1 MDNVRQII
9 NKYRSRLTAT
19 YIAVFII
26 YLVCTYMLAWFA
38 PTLVYLILIPLLIF
52 VLRILSN
59 RIWRKY
65 ISGIL
70 MDDIDAPLYRE
81 VIIAGK
87 VGEKNPLLTME
98 SEFFVGNVTAA
109 MQVGNAI
116 LKNEKLAKKN
126 APLTLL
132 LMAEYNFLIGDDE
145 SMALACKRFRE
156 LKLPK
161 FKSKRMKRMCDAIEK
176 YEQYLAGD
184 YEAILRP
191 SGKKRKDAL
200 YHLVH
205 SYFEARAALCR
216 GEKDSA
222 RAAFAGLAVAA
233 EANVIGMMSK
243 FAVEAI
249 DGERDLSQSAPLLPN
264 EPIDADSLMQ
274 SFEENHKK
282 AKKRGMV
289 CGIVAAV
296 ALLSLLPDAISAW
309 HWTNEE
315 RITRRL
321 VKEEYGKV
329 EVLDW
334 FDLDDEVIFIAESR
348 EGLLL
353 GGRHRDENG
362 DWQANVYGFC
372 SMSELEA
379 GGNYGHAFSRYN
391 GEQLYFRF
399 FGDIAGI
406 YYEDQLYEMAIWTD
420 ALGFVYIVVNDE
432 AIELIE

>member
-26 YLVCTYMLAWFA
+26 YLVSAYILAWFA
-38 PTLVYLILIPLLIF
+38 STFAYLILVLAYIL
-52 VLRILSN
+52 VLRFLSN

-70 MDDIDAPLYRE
+70 MDDIDAPLYRD
-81 VIIAGK
+81 VIIASK

-116 LKNEKLAKKN
+116 LKNEKLAKKY

-132 LMAEYNFLIGDDE
+132 LMAEYNFMIGDDE
-145 SMALACKRFRE
+145 AIALACKRFRE

-161 FKSKRMKRMCDAIEK
+161 FKSKRMKRTCDIIEK

-184 YEAILRP
+184 FEAILRP

-205 SYFEARAALCR
+205 SYFEARVALCR

-233 EANVIGMMSK
+233 ETNVIGMMSK
-243 FAVEAI
+243 SAIEAI
-249 DGERDLSQSAPLLPN
+249 DGERDFAQSALLLPN

-274 SFEENHKK
+274 SFEEKHKK
-282 AKKRGMV
+282 AKISA
-289 CGIVAAV
+289 IVWWIIFAV
-296 ALLSLLPDAISAW
+296 MLLSALPSVISEW
-309 HWTNEE
+309 QWTNEE

-321 VKEEYGKV
+321 VKDEYGKV

-334 FDLDDEVIFIAESR
+334 FELDDEVIFIAESR

-379 GGNYGHAFSRYN
+379 SGNYGHAFSRYN

>member
-116 LKNEKLAKKN
+116 LKNEKLAKKH
-126 APLTLL
+126 APLTFL

-161 FKSKRMKRMCDAIEK
+161 FKSKRMKRICDAIEK

-184 YEAILRP
+184 FEAILRP

-233 EANVIGMMSK
+233 GTNVIGMMSK
-243 FAVEAI
+243 SAVEAI
-249 DGERDLSQSAPLLPN
+249 DGERDFAQSALLLPN

-282 AKKRGMV
+282 AKKRGKV
-289 CGIVAAV
+289 WWIIFAV
-296 ALLSLLPDAISAW
+296 ILLLSLPYVISELQW
-309 HWTNEE
+309 FVEE
-315 RITRRL
+315 QRTVNLIDDQYSDL
-321 VKEEYGKV
+321 ELLDLIYLDED
-329 EVLDW
+329 EVL
-334 FDLDDEVIFIAESR
+334 FVAEAN
-348 EGLLL
+348 EGLLF
-353 GGRHRDENG
+353 GGRHLDENSE
-362 DWQANVYGFC
+362 WQANIYGYCSFDMIEEKVIYQDTFTKYDNSVQRYFCFSDDVSVMGNQPLFQSVYWFDDMG
-372 SMSELEA
+372 A
-379 GGNYGHAFSRYN
+379 I
-391 GEQLYFRF
+391 YFVI
-399 FGDIAGI
+399 D
-406 YYEDQLYEMAIWTD
+406 
-420 ALGFVYIVVNDE
+420 DE
-432 AIELIE
+432 IIE

>member
-38 PTLVYLILIPLLIF
+38 PTLVYMILIPLLIF

-70 MDDIDAPLYRE
+70 MDDVDAPLYRE
-81 VIIAGK
+81 VIIVGK

-132 LMAEYNFLIGDDE
+132 LMAEYNFLIGNDE

-161 FKSKRMKRMCDAIEK
+161 FKSKRMKRICDAIEK

-205 SYFEARAALCR
+205 SYFEARVALCR

-233 EANVIGMMSK
+233 GTNVIGMMSK
-243 FAVEAI
+243 SAVEAI
-249 DGERDLSQSAPLLPN
+249 DGERDFAQSALLLPN

-282 AKKRGMV
+282 AKKRGKV
-289 CGIVAAV
+289 WWIIFAV
-296 ALLSLLPDAISAW
+296 ILLLSLPYVISELQW
-309 HWTNEE
+309 FVEE
-315 RITRRL
+315 QRTVNLIDDQYSDL
-321 VKEEYGKV
+321 ELLELIYLDED
-329 EVLDW
+329 EVL
-334 FDLDDEVIFIAESR
+334 FVAEAN
-348 EGLLL
+348 EGLLF
-353 GGRHRDENG
+353 GGRHFDENSE
-362 DWQANVYGFC
+362 WQANIYGYCSFDMIEEKVIYQDTFTKYDNSVQRYFCFSDDVSVMGNQPLFQSVYWFDDMG
-372 SMSELEA
+372 A
-379 GGNYGHAFSRYN
+379 I
-391 GEQLYFRF
+391 YFVI
-399 FGDIAGI
+399 D
-406 YYEDQLYEMAIWTD
+406 
-420 ALGFVYIVVNDE
+420 DE
-432 AIELIE
+432 IIE

>member
-1 MDNVRQII
+1 M
-9 NKYRSRLTAT
+9 
-19 YIAVFII
+19 YIATFIL
-26 YLVCTYMLAWFA
+26 YLVSVYIFAWFA
-38 PTLVYLILIPLLIF
+38 PTFVYLVILVPLFIF

-81 VIIAGK
+81 VVIAGK
-87 VGEKNPLLTME
+87 IGEKNPLFTME

-116 LKNEKLAKKN
+116 LKNEKLVKKH

-132 LMAEYNFLIGDDE
+132 LMAEYSFLIGDDE
-145 SMALACKRFRE
+145 GVALACKRFRE

-184 YEAILRP
+184 YEAVLRP

-200 YHLVH
+200 YHLIH
-205 SYFEARAALCR
+205 SYFEARIALCR
-216 GEKDSA
+216 GDKEGA
-222 RAAFAGLAVAA
+222 RAAFSGIAVAS
-233 EANVIGMMSK
+233 ESSVIGMMSK

-249 DGERDLSQSAPLLPN
+249 DGERDFAQSALLLPN
-264 EPIDADSLMQ
+264 EPIDTDSLMH
-274 SFEENHKK
+274 SFEENLKK
-282 AKKRGMV
+282 SKRRAV
-289 CGIVAAV
+289 IFGIITAV
-296 ALLSLLPDAISAW
+296 ALLTLLPDAISEW
-309 HWTNEE
+309 HWRNEE

-334 FDLDDEVIFIAESR
+334 FELDDEVIFIAESD

-372 SMSELEA
+372 SMSQLES

-399 FGDIAGI
+399 FGDIEGI
-406 YYEDQLYEMAIWTD
+406 YYEDQLYQMAIWTD

>member
-19 YIAVFII
+19 YIATFIMDLVSI
-26 YLVCTYMLAWFA
+26 YILAWFL
-38 PTLVYLILIPLLIF
+38 PTLVYLVIITPLMVF
-52 VLRILSN
+52 VFRILSN
-59 RIWRKY
+59 RLWRKY

-70 MDDIDAPLYRE
+70 MDDIDASLYRE

-184 YEAILRP
+184 FEAILRP

-205 SYFEARAALCR
+205 SYFEARVALCR

-233 EANVIGMMSK
+233 ETNVIGMMSK

-249 DGERDLSQSAPLLPN
+249 DGERDFAQSALLLPN

-282 AKKRGMV
+282 AKKRGKV
-289 CGIVAAV
+289 WWIIFAV
-296 ALLSLLPDAISAW
+296 ILLLSLPYVISELQW
-309 HWTNEE
+309 FVEE
-315 RITRRL
+315 QRTGNLIDDQYSDL
-321 VKEEYGKV
+321 ELLELIYLDED
-329 EVLDW
+329 EVL
-334 FDLDDEVIFIAESR
+334 FVAEAN
-348 EGLLL
+348 EGLLF
-353 GGRHRDENG
+353 GGRHLDENSE
-362 DWQANVYGFC
+362 WQANIYGYCSFDMIEEKVIYQDTFTKYDNSVQRYFCFSDDVSVMGNQPLFQSVYWFDDMG
-372 SMSELEA
+372 A
-379 GGNYGHAFSRYN
+379 I
-391 GEQLYFRF
+391 YFVI
-399 FGDIAGI
+399 D
-406 YYEDQLYEMAIWTD
+406 
-420 ALGFVYIVVNDE
+420 DE
-432 AIELIE
+432 IIE

>member
-9 NKYRSRLTAT
+9 NKYKSRMAAT

-26 YLVCTYMLAWFA
+26 YLVSAYILAWFA
-38 PTLVYLILIPLLIF
+38 STFAYLILVLAYIL
-52 VLRILSN
+52 VLRFLSN

-70 MDDIDAPLYRE
+70 MDDIDAPLYRD
-81 VIIAGK
+81 VIIASK

-116 LKNEKLAKKN
+116 LKNEKLAKKY

-132 LMAEYNFLIGDDE
+132 LMAEYNFMIGDDE
-145 SMALACKRFRE
+145 AIALACKRFRE

-161 FKSKRMKRMCDAIEK
+161 FKSKRMKRTCDIIEK

-184 YEAILRP
+184 FEAILRP

-205 SYFEARAALCR
+205 SYFEARVALCR

-233 EANVIGMMSK
+233 ETNVIGMMSK
-243 FAVEAI
+243 SAVEVI
-249 DGERDLSQSAPLLPN
+249 DGERDFAQSALLLPN

-274 SFEENHKK
+274 SFEEKHKK
-282 AKKRGMV
+282 AKISA
-289 CGIVAAV
+289 IVWWIIFAV
-296 ALLSLLPDAISAW
+296 MLLLSLPYVISELQW
-309 HWTNEE
+309 FVEE
-315 RITRRL
+315 QRTVNLIDDQYSDL
-321 VKEEYGKV
+321 ELLELIYLDED
-329 EVLDW
+329 EVL
-334 FDLDDEVIFIAESR
+334 FVAEAN
-348 EGLLL
+348 EGLLF
-353 GGRHRDENG
+353 GGRHLDENSE
-362 DWQANVYGFC
+362 WQANIYGYCSFDMIEEKVIYQDTFTKYDNSVQRYFCFSDDVSVMGNQPLFQSVYWFDDMG
-372 SMSELEA
+372 A
-379 GGNYGHAFSRYN
+379 I
-391 GEQLYFRF
+391 YFVI
-399 FGDIAGI
+399 D
-406 YYEDQLYEMAIWTD
+406 
-420 ALGFVYIVVNDE
+420 DE
-432 AIELIE
+432 IIE

>member
-9 NKYRSRLTAT
+9 NKYKSRMTAT

-26 YLVCTYMLAWFA
+26 YLVSAYILAWFA
-38 PTLVYLILIPLLIF
+38 STFAYLILVLAYIL
-52 VLRILSN
+52 VLRFLSN

-70 MDDIDAPLYRE
+70 MDDIDAPLYRD
-81 VIIAGK
+81 VIIASK

-116 LKNEKLAKKN
+116 LKNEKLAKKY

-132 LMAEYNFLIGDDE
+132 LMAEYNFMIGDDE
-145 SMALACKRFRE
+145 AIALACKRFRE

-161 FKSKRMKRMCDAIEK
+161 FKSKRMKRTCDIIEK

-184 YEAILRP
+184 FEAILRP

-205 SYFEARAALCR
+205 SYFEARVALCR

-233 EANVIGMMSK
+233 ETNVIGMMSK
-243 FAVEAI
+243 SAIEAI
-249 DGERDLSQSAPLLPN
+249 DGERDFAQSALLLPN

-274 SFEENHKK
+274 SFEEKHKK
-282 AKKRGMV
+282 AKKRGKV
-289 CGIVAAV
+289 WWIIFAV
-296 ALLSLLPDAISAW
+296 ILLLSLPYVISELQW
-309 HWTNEE
+309 FVEE
-315 RITRRL
+315 QRIVNVIDDQYSDL
-321 VKEEYGKV
+321 ELLELIYLDED
-329 EVLDW
+329 EVL
-334 FDLDDEVIFIAESR
+334 FVAEAN
-348 EGLLL
+348 EGLLF
-353 GGRHRDENG
+353 GGRHLDENSE
-362 DWQANVYGFC
+362 WQANIYGYCSFDMIEEKVIYQDTFTKYDNSVQRYFC
-372 SMSELEA
+372 FSDDVSVM
-379 GGNYGHAFSRYN
+379 GNQPLFQSIYWFDDMGAI
-391 GEQLYFRF
+391 YFVI
-399 FGDIAGI
+399 D
-406 YYEDQLYEMAIWTD
+406 
-420 ALGFVYIVVNDE
+420 DE
-432 AIELIE
+432 IIE